1 MKGIKHTALVGL
13 LLLAGACKDTTAADN
28 NQVLPGGMANLPG
41 HESVAQDN
49 THKESPRLIT
59 AESYLRSYLRLFGG
73 VTALQAQ
80 KDLAAGGAGVFD
92 AWGNYLAALGLPNY
106 ALDLPRGEQ
115 SNALMV
121 ATFERLGIALCDK
134 ALEKDWKTAGGV
146 PVASRLIYAFDAAKD
161 PTDKAAFA
169 ERFDVLHRTFLG
181 YPARLAPTDR
191 VDSYF
196 TLFDKIRTTHDPKT
210 SRFAAT
216 EAAWAAMCYGLIRH
230 PEFQL
235 Y

>member
-13 LLLAGACKDTTAADN
+13 LLLPGACKDTPAADS

-106 ALDLPRGEQ
+106 AIDLPRGGQ
-115 SNALMV
+115 TNALMV
-121 ATFERLGIALCDK
+121 ATFERLGAAVGVATFEVYVKPFATGVWGATGIVLSLGALDVL
-134 ALEKDWKTAGGV
+134 AEEDATPL
-146 PVASRLIYAFDAAKD
+146 PVA
-161 PTDKAAFA
+161 
-169 ERFDVLHRTFLG
+169 RFDQVTLVNTSGGAIFPGATVFSAL
-181 YPARLAPTDR
+181 
-191 VDSYF
+191 F
-196 TLFDKIRTTHDPKT
+196 T
-210 SRFAAT
+210 
-216 EAAWAAMCYGLIRH
+216 
-230 PEFQL
+230 
-235 Y
+235 